1 MKKYTEIMGFG
12 YDFLIYDMGSFQNF
26 DEKDKESFIQK
37 DVKIVVAGNKAWETP
52 HLKKV
57 KDELY
62 KNDLI
67 FIFNF
72 TPEDEKSIIKDMMKK
87 ISEKIYFADYVPY
100 PFQIKN
106 KLMYETIFKNFI
118 PATEIENKT
127 TKKPFKFPK
136 IKFLKKNKG

>member
-1 MKKYTEIMGFG
+1 MSK
-12 YDFLIYDMGSFQNF
+12 NF
-26 DEKDKESFIQK
+26 NDKDKESFIQK
-37 DVKIVVAGNKAWETP
+37 DIKIIVSGNKAWETVY
-52 HLKKV
+52 LKRI

-67 FIFNF
+67 FIFSF
-72 TPEDEKSIIKDMMKK
+72 TPEDEKIIIKDMLKK
-87 ISEKIYFADYVPY
+87 ISEKIFFSDYIPY
-100 PFQIKN
+100 PFELKN
-106 KLMYETIFKNFI
+106 KLIYENIFKNFI